1 MTADCFMLFATQ
13 AHEVTRTGTT
23 RGVQVPSGPHGTR
36 ATQRRLRRR
45 MVDEGAQLK
54 VDLNTIWSAPLHN

>member
-1 MTADCFMLFATQ
+1 M
-13 AHEVTRTGTT
+13 
-23 RGVQVPSGPHGTR
+23 PSGPHGTR